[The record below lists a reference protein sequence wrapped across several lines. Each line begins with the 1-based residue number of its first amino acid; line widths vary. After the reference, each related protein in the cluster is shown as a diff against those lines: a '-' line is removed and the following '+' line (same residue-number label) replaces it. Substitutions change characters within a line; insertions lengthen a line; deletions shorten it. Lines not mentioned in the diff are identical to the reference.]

1 MFRPSQAL
9 AIRPCHEFLQ
19 QQCEVP
25 LLIAANLER
34 GGNGTVSEST
44 EFASPMQVAAT
55 DDDEM
60 AYRLGLVCGRG
71 VYAMGC
77 NRSFSPV
84 VDIDFIFQNP
94 ITITRT
100 YGSDPER
107 VARMSRAYMKGLEE
121 SGIVLIGA
129 TERAFSASALFGTI
143 FALGADTI
151 EYGEWKSGVRT
162 EGLISA
168 AVSASTKLG
177 AGMGIVLIG
186 WVLGMCGYVGG
197 AAAPS
202 ASAIAAIK
210 ALFLYV
216 PLGQF
221 VLQIALLW
229 FYRLDGEYPEIVRE
243 LRARSAPQ
251 AIN

>member
-1 MFRPSQAL
+1 
-9 AIRPCHEFLQ
+9 
-19 QQCEVP
+19 
-25 LLIAANLER
+25 
-34 GGNGTVSEST
+34 
-44 EFASPMQVAAT
+44 
-55 DDDEM
+55 
-60 AYRLGLVCGRG
+60 
-71 VYAMGC
+71 MGC